1 MPESHVAGH
10 RLLSGRSLAGSIF
23 KKRTSQQRPAVGKP
37 PLFFLV
43 SLGVIGALITTAF
56 AIAAFST
63 FYSGGETQIRAG
75 VVDRGGIDPGH
86 SDSANNAAPVK
97 VEPTSPGALAPL
109 PSFAAVP
116 YAAAPSPPSA
126 GAAMPETSPPQPVGQ
141 ISSRSAEVLQPNADA
156 ARNNAPPTPSQSS
169 KASEPVSQEAAIQ
182 QGNQPVNPEAAVVA
196 PGPKPAGPR
205 VRGSHSYR
213 YRLKANGAFRDPR
226 IRKECGPIADPAL
239 RDQCVAYFT
248 IH

>member
-1 MPESHVAGH
+1 
-10 RLLSGRSLAGSIF
+10 
-23 KKRTSQQRPAVGKP
+23 VGKP

-56 AIAAFST
+56 AIAAFSSL
-63 FYSGGETQIRAG
+63 YSGGETQIRPG
-75 VVDRGGIDPGH
+75 VGDRGGIDPGH
-86 SDSANNAAPVK
+86 SDNASASDNNAAPVK
-97 VEPTSPGALAPL
+97 VEPASPGALAPL

-141 ISSRSAEVLQPNADA
+141 ISSSGVVLEPKADT
-156 ARNNAPPTPSQSS
+156 ARNDTTPTPAPSG

-182 QGNQPVNPEAAVVA
+182 QGNQPANPEAAAVA

-205 VRGSHSYR
+205 VRGNQSNR
-213 YRLKANGAFRDPR
+213 YRFNTNGAFRDPR
-226 IRKECGPIADPAL
+226 IRKECGSIADPAL
-239 RDQCVAYFT
+239 RDQCVASFS